1 MPHVPEIDQSVYSM
15 VLLITNVVAA
25 QDATPEVTSRYVDP
39 TQLADEGGQFVD
51 VDGASVYYIERG
63 DPENPAVLL
72 LHGFL
77 GSVVDWTNVIDV
89 LAEAGYH
96 VIAFDR
102 PPFANSRA
110 DALRALAQALA
121 GAGYIVHALR
131 IYVFETLSH
140 LLVFLSR
147 QAKHLMTQTELEWM
161 VFITIF
167 WLLLL
172 RSLPGNSRVGTT
184 LPKYWMRAQ
193 DRTDVL
199 NIFGAFELKRTGTH
213 DEGFEQAVEFATE
226 YNYTVGRRGKRELM
240 VMHPHSGNGY
250 LIDYDNQARQIANV
264 RRIPNYAMELLDIES
279 LAICR
284 HFTATRRL
292 A

>member
-131 IYVFETLSH
+131 IYVFETLESFIGFLVQAGKTSH
-140 LLVFLSR
+140 DADRIGVDGFYNHILAAALKII
-147 QAKHLMTQTELEWM
+147 AWELPRWNNIAE
-161 VFITIF
+161 I
-167 WLLLL
+167 LDE
-172 RSLPGNSRVGTT
+172 SPGS
-184 LPKYWMRAQ
+184 
-193 DRTDVL
+193 D
-199 NIFGAFELKRTGTH
+199 
-213 DEGFEQAVEFATE
+213 
-226 YNYTVGRRGKRELM
+226 
-240 VMHPHSGNGY
+240 
-250 LIDYDNQARQIANV
+250 
-264 RRIPNYAMELLDIES
+264 
-279 LAICR
+279 
-284 HFTATRRL
+284 
-292 A
+292 